1 MKRNTVKQI
10 VFATTSSLVLAGIIL
25 SMPPFVKA
33 TTTPVA
39 SAVVATTTPAP
50 AVKLP
55 VALPKFANGDSEGS
69 DD

>member
-25 SMPPFVKA
+25 SMPPFVKTA
-33 TTTPVA
+33 TTPVA
-39 SAVVATTTPAP
+39 SSVVVATNTAP
-50 AVKLP
+50 IAKMPL
-55 VALPKFANGDSEGS
+55 ALPKFANGDSEGS

>member
-1 MKRNTVKQI
+1 MKRKTVKQI

-25 SMPPFVKA
+25 SMPPFVKT

-39 SAVVATTTPAP
+39 SSVVATNTAP
-50 AVKLP
+50 IAKIPL
-55 VALPKFANGDSEGS
+55 ALPKFANGDSEGS